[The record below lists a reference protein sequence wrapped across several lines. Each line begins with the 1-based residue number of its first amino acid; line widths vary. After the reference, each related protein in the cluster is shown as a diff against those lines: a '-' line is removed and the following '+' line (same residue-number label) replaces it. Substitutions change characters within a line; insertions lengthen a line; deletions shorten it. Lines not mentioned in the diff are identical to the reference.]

1 MLANEEMIFKDKTW
15 IEKAA
20 NSVQDKVDLFAYI
33 TGLDKIAGMRE
44 RGETRVANVGD
55 FAALLDSSSDRYEHP
70 NPFAHL
76 SSGGPHDYHEGI
88 ASFTSGVHKP
98 ETDRP
103 GEADPNYRTL
113 TDYSNIAKDFT
124 PSPQV
129 QTSFTNMDASMSS
142 IA

>member
-1 MLANEEMIFKDKTW
+1 MK
-15 IEKAA
+15 
-20 NSVQDKVDLFAYI
+20 
-33 TGLDKIAGMRE
+33 E
-44 RGETRVANVGD
+44 RGESRLANAGD
-55 FAALLDSSSDRYEHP
+55 FAALLDSSADRCGHP

-88 ASFTSGVHKP
+88 ASFTSGFDKP

-129 QTSFTNMDASMSS
+129 QTSFTNMDGS
-142 IA
+142 ISLIA